1 MNPKLTSEHLRRGA
15 VVYVRQSTL
24 GQVKEHTESRRRQY
38 SLAETARTMG
48 FTQVTVIDDDQG
60 RSGSG
65 LMERPGFQKLMAS
78 VCADTVGAVFCV
90 EASRLARNGREWQGK
105 IT

>member
-48 FTQVTVIDDDQG
+48 FAQVTVIDDDVWT
-60 RSGSG
+60 R
-65 LMERPGFQKLMAS
+65 
-78 VCADTVGAVFCV
+78 GAPV
-90 EASRLARNGREWQGK
+90 RD
-105 IT
+105 